1 MAFDASKKNL
11 YERNFWL
18 FLKEVMTPP
27 EKQCNLTRVHK
38 EWCDAL
44 QADYGERRRKMY
56 LKPRGTYKTSIYV
69 IAFACWIFIRD
80 PDRTALLVS
89 VNGEKAGQN
98 YRAIRTHLRENRQIL
113 ACWGRVWDNQ
123 RGRFTNNGIWQ
134 RFRDPSDVN
143 HHTPN
148 LRSAGMGASLTGQ
161 HYDTIFCD
169 DIVSEKDRDSPTERE
184 NTKNYFR
191 RLQPILNDDAP
202 GEIIVVG
209 TRWHFDDLYH
219 HIEFDLNQTL
229 KGDRKYICEIEALY
243 EMDKDAWLTRNEIKY
258 ITDPE
263 TGKFVLRF
271 PEKYDDAAIDGLQN
285 TMGLPDF
292 YAQYLNNPTPSEAT
306 GFPRENMVLFDMK
319 DMAAKIKDLDVITYW
334 DPATSERDTLK
345 VCYSALVT
353 VGLDRKESIAYVLG
367 ATLMKM
373 DTVEGVERA
382 REHIQAFS
390 PRVFAYEASGDPVLL
405 EKELRYM
412 LLNAGLMTKT
422 RLRKVPTYHGGASKD
437 ARIEMMSNLYDLG
450 FLRFRSDWQKS
461 GRWKSYRLLIE
472 QLVHWPLHTFKDGPD
487 ALAGCIEVLDI
498 PRANRGVRVR
508 AADGRYTKSLRERV
522 AKDGEDARGGHSES
536 RQSRARRQRDRSSM
550 GLDTRLRGILGKGTR
565 RRR

>member
-1 MAFDASKKNL
+1 M
-11 YERNFWL
+11 
-18 FLKEVMTPP
+18 
-27 EKQCNLTRVHK
+27 C
-38 EWCDAL
+38 
-44 QADYGERRRKMY
+44 
-56 LKPRGTYKTSIYV
+56 
-69 IAFACWIFIRD
+69 IRD
-80 PDRTALLVS
+80 R
-89 VNGEKAGQN
+89 
-98 YRAIRTHLRENRQIL
+98 
-113 ACWGRVWDNQ
+113 
-123 RGRFTNNGIWQ
+123 
-134 RFRDPSDVN
+134 
-143 HHTPN
+143 
-148 LRSAGMGASLTGQ
+148 
-161 HYDTIFCD
+161 
-169 DIVSEKDRDSPTERE
+169 
-184 NTKNYFR
+184 
-191 RLQPILNDDAP
+191 
-202 GEIIVVG
+202 
-209 TRWHFDDLYH
+209 
-219 HIEFDLNQTL
+219 
-229 KGDRKYICEIEALY
+229 
-243 EMDKDAWLTRNEIKY
+243 Y
-258 ITDPE
+258 ITDPA
-263 TGKFVLRF
+263 TGKFILRF
-271 PEKYDDAAIDGLQN
+271 PGIHDWDSIEGLQN
-285 TMGLPDF
+285 SMGLPDF

-319 DMAAKIKDLDVITYW
+319 DMSDKLKDLDVITYW

-422 RLRKVPTYHGGASKD
+422 RLRKVPTYHGGAAKD

-472 QLVHWPLHTFKDGPD
+472 QLINWPLHTFKDGPD

-508 AADGRYTKSLRERV
+508 AADGRYTKSTRQRI
-522 AKDGEDARGGHSES
+522 KDDADDHGGYKTES
-536 RQSRARRQRDRSSM
+536 RSKRARRQRDKNALGIDR
-550 GLDTRLRGILGKGTR
+550 RLRNVMGGITKR
-565 RRR
+565 RR